1 MAHLLGQKNSTL
13 EGSLAIDTA
22 RAGATRKKWST
33 TYLIKGT
40 TDENEED
47 ILTHGA
53 LPQLHRTYR
62 NGYCTR
68 KKATESTEV
77 AGGFLW
83 EVKCDF
89 DSHIDADIPVLKV
102 SWDVEEQ
109 EVTQYYDA
117 VTGALLTNSTG
128 RQPLLVQKPQS
139 IPILTIQRTEALN
152 RFSASLILYYNNSI
166 NLYTFFGAPRYCAR
180 MIGPTARRVA
190 LNNVPY
196 WEVIYRIKFNMSIN
210 PRTLQAQGWLA
221 NTLDKGWW
229 AYEVQEDGEEKSK
242 AAETEIDFEPK
253 EELLDGHG
261 HVLPKGQPPVFLN
274 YNKYPICD
282 FTPLGLDE

>member
-1 MAHLLGQKNSTL
+1 MAQLLGQKNSTL
-13 EGSLAIDTA
+13 QGSLAIDSA

-33 TYLIKGT
+33 TYLVKGT
-40 TDENEED
+40 TDEDEED

-68 KKATESTEV
+68 KSATESTEV

-89 DSHIDADIPVLKV
+89 DSHIDADLPVLKI

-117 VTGALLTNSTG
+117 VTGALLRNSAG
-128 RQPLLVQKPQS
+128 QPIFVQQPQS
-139 IPILTIQRTEALN
+139 IPILTIQRTESLN
-152 RFSASLILYYNNSI
+152 RFSASLVLFYNNTV
-166 NLYTFFGAPRYCAR
+166 NLYSFFGAPPYCAR
-180 MIGPTARRVA
+180 MIGPTARRIA

-196 WEVIYRIKFNMSIN
+196 WEVIYRIKFNMGIN

-221 NTLDKGWW
+221 NMLDRGWW
-229 AYEVQEDGEEKSK
+229 FKNAEGKKE
-242 AAETEIDFEPK
+242 AAETDVDQEPY
-253 EELLDGHG
+253 ECLLDGNG
-261 HVLPKGQPPVFLN
+261 HKLEDGQPPVFLP
-274 YNKYPICD
+274 YNKYVIRD
-282 FTPLGLDE
+282 FTPLGLEE